1 MGSADLVSAQC
12 LESLIRGAKRRSN
25 MTVHPRLVRSVP
37 FWALIAG
44 SAVAI
49 GGGAYL
55 LVDKLGTMETALNA
69 GTATGVE
76 VYVGQVWAVFGGVLV
91 GAGVLGLALALA
103 VAAARSLVP
112 VHVDTVDDDGD
123 TAASDTTAS
132 DTTASDTVAF
142 DAEASDTLATRRT
155 PTAEAGSVERPA
167 TTDTYGEPA
176 TTTETHGEPAI
187 ATGADPVTDTSA
199 NPRH

>member
-1 MGSADLVSAQC
+1 
-12 LESLIRGAKRRSN
+12 

-76 VYVGQVWAVFGGVLV
+76 VYVGQVWAIFGGVLV
-91 GAGVLGLALALA
+91 GAGALGLALALA

-112 VHVDTVDDDGD
+112 VHVDAVAWSPEDDSAAPAASETTEQTAADPAATAEHSDHDVTAETAAVRSEEDEVVTDD
-123 TAASDTTAS
+123 TATAQ
-132 DTTASDTVAF
+132 
-142 DAEASDTLATRRT
+142 R
-155 PTAEAGSVERPA
+155 
-167 TTDTYGEPA
+167 
-176 TTTETHGEPAI
+176 
-187 ATGADPVTDTSA
+187 
-199 NPRH
+199 